1 MLWIEVMG
9 YYKLEGMR
17 CYELKEWEYYKL
29 ESMEYYEL
37 KELDIINWTE
47 RNITVSEF
55 SLMLVLDSSLFL
67 LPVSFLQTLLRAV
80 FAHKQVKDW
89 EKSII
94 HCPRST

>member
-1 MLWIEVMG
+1 MG
-9 YYKLEGMR
+9 YYKLEGTR

-37 KELDIINWTE
+37 KGLCIINWTE

-67 LPVSFLQTLLRAV
+67 LPVSFFQTLLRAV
-80 FAHKQVKDW
+80 FAHEQVKD
-89 EKSII
+89 
-94 HCPRST
+94 